1 MRLLTALVQAG
12 LIGAV
17 VYVALRIIIELP
29 TPRRWKARS

>member
-17 VYVALRIIIELP
+17 VYVALRIIIDWP
-29 TPRRWKARS
+29 APRRWKVRS